1 MKQPPPE
8 TIVQIN
14 RRLRR
19 LGCPPEIIARHIA
32 ELTKAR
38 RIPRKRLV
46 RINGEL
52 RSLTPRELEK
62 IHERDAPVMIWNKI
76 P

>member
-8 TIVQIN
+8 TIAQIT

-19 LGCPPEIIARHIA
+19 LGCPPEIIARHVA
-32 ELTKAR
+32 ELAKAR

-46 RINGEL
+46 KIDGEL
-52 RSLTPRELEK
+52 RSLTPG
-62 IHERDAPVMIWNKI
+62 N
-76 P
+76 